1 MKPNARGLVI
11 TALALLFL
19 TGAQAPPQFARQWP
33 ISLSRPDAGAYR
45 IALDADVYAA
55 TYWRDLRD
63 VQVIDADGKP
73 VASTAYAAATPAADS
88 KRQVALHWFALPAT
102 ATVDSSDLALMVERT
117 TDGTVVSV
125 HAPTAF
131 PAASSNAPTP
141 WLIDRGSDKN
151 TLTRLIVD
159 WADSGAALDASYRL
173 EGSDDLRNWELLDPQ
188 LHLLQL
194 RNQGQ
199 QLRMDSVR
207 LDTSLRYLRMIPM
220 KVQGALVPTGFRGEV
235 SAPAIDADWQ
245 WINASLTA
253 AGNQEFSYALRG
265 RFPIQRVDVVMPG
278 NSSARWSVSSRDTA
292 VSGSSMSGSA
302 QPRWQARIDNLASWS
317 LEEAGKPLHS
327 APVTFDE
334 AVTDPQW
341 KLHQDSGAPLA
352 TAPVLRLGYRS
363 GSVIFLAQGRAPY
376 RLVAGSADATANT
389 AALEPLLDDLRARHG
404 QQWQPASA
412 TLGAGADLAGAAAYQ
427 PAPKPR
433 DWKSLTLWAV
443 LVVGALLV
451 GGLSLS
457 LLRGKPTA

>member
-1 MKPNARGLVI
+1 MKPNTRGLVI
-11 TALALLFL
+11 TALGLLFV

-63 VQVIDADGKP
+63 VQVIDADGKS

-125 HAPTAF
+125 HAPAAF
-131 PAASSNAPTP
+131 PAAASESPTT
-141 WLIDRGSDKN
+141 WLIDRGNGKD

-159 WADSGAALDASYRL
+159 WADSDVALDASYRL

-199 QLRMDSVR
+199 QLRIDSVR

-220 KVQGALVPTGFRGEV
+220 KVQGALLPTGFRGEV
-235 SAPAIDADWQ
+235 SAPAADTGWQ
-245 WINASLTA
+245 WVDASL
-253 AGNQEFSYALRG
+253 AGTGKQEFSYSLQG
-265 RFPIQRVDVVMPG
+265 RFPIQRMDVVMPG
-278 NSSARWSVSSRDTA
+278 NSSARWSVASRDA
-292 VSGSSMSGSA
+292 GDAGSPQSV
-302 QPRWQARIDNLASWS
+302 WQARIDNLVSWS
-317 LEEAGKPLHS
+317 LTEDGKALHAS
-327 APVTFDE
+327 PVQFDH
-334 AVTDPQW
+334 TLSDRQW

-363 GSVIFLAQGRAPY
+363 GSVVFLAQGRAPY
-376 RLVAGSADATANT
+376 RLVAGSAEATANA

-412 TLGAGADLAGAAAYQ
+412 TLGAGTDLAGAAAYQ
-427 PAPKPR
+427 PASKPR